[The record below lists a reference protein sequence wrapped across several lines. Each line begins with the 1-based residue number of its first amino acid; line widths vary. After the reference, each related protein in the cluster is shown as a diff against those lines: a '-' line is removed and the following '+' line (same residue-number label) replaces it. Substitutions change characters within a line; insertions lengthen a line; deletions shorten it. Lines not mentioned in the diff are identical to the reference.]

1 MARDLKNFARRKGKN
16 VDAKIPEEIP
26 KEKQEQA
33 QQLKEQIAQY
43 EGKSEEELFEALL
56 AQVEQDGSFSEEGLN
71 SFISSVSPMLN
82 DAQRQR
88 LNEIANQIVRRFL

>member
-1 MARDLKNFARRKGKN
+1 MARDLKNFVRRKGKN
-16 VDAKIPEEIP
+16 VDAKIPGEIP

-56 AQVEQDGSFSEEGLN
+56 AQVEQGKKDGSFSEEGLN

-88 LNEIANQIVRRFL
+88 LNEIANQIV